1 MESYPPLIINMSQAP
16 QQVGYLPSVGT
27 YPQTQCCGGCSKQQ
41 PKKLGTGEL
50 PVSLTTVTYVVSALM
65 GTIMIVCGYIQCN
78 DGTFDCSTGKV
89 PDISHVMGRAPL
101 NKLYAIMLTF
111 YAFNKQANVRSFH
124 HSLQGI
130 VSEGTRQWMVILGIM
145 CCLFGPC
152 IGYWDVYFNMPVHC
166 FVVALFCVGEVGY
179 ALTAIAAVNSARDKF
194 PQSAQSS
201 IDTLVTCRMITIVLG
216 VVTLG
221 AKVIGLNLD
230 PYGSWIEWILFNMS
244 FYIIAVLSSV
254 MPYNDVVVPE
264 TKEE

>member
-1 MESYPPLIINMSQAP
+1 
-16 QQVGYLPSVGT
+16 
-27 YPQTQCCGGCSKQQ
+27 
-41 PKKLGTGEL
+41 
-50 PVSLTTVTYVVSALM
+50 
-65 GTIMIVCGYIQCN
+65 
-78 DGTFDCSTGKV
+78 
-89 PDISHVMGRAPL
+89 
-101 NKLYAIMLTF
+101 
-111 YAFNKQANVRSFH
+111 
-124 HSLQGI
+124 
-130 VSEGTRQWMVILGIM
+130 
-145 CCLFGPC
+145 
-152 IGYWDVYFNMPVHC
+152 MPVHC

-221 AKVIGLNLD
+221 GKVVGLDLD